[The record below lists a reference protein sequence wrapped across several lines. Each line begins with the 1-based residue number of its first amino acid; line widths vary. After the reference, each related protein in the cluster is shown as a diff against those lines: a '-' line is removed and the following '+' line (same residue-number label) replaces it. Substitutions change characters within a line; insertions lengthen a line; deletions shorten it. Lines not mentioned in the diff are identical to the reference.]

1 MVGRDP
7 RAAVPCS
14 AGAETQGSEHT
25 CTHMHT
31 RQLSVSLCL
40 HWSRLPS
47 LIQRKAWSGCP
58 SALLRHT
65 RGLPFGGGGLQQRA
79 GESTQSP
86 SPREYF

>member
-25 CTHMHT
+25 CTHGSC
-31 RQLSVSLCL
+31 RSASA
-40 HWSRLPS
+40 SIGPGFPA